1 MTAALGIRGIRGS
14 SERDWPFTQCQSSLP
29 GPCAVSCWWCGV
41 PSTGLKSAKREA
53 EEVREGS
60 TESLVGASGRF
71 YGEGPHR
78 KLFQREKT
86 TGTWQDGRGQ
96 ESTEHVGRLTAAPG
110 CWRSGR
116 QG

>member
-1 MTAALGIRGIRGS
+1 MMTTALGIRGIRGS

-29 GPCAVSCWWCGV
+29 APCAVHCWWCGV
-41 PSTGLKSAKREA
+41 PSMGLKSAKGEA

-60 TESLVGASGRF
+60 TESLVGMSGRRSHT
-71 YGEGPHR
+71 ES
-78 KLFQREKT
+78 LFQREKT
-86 TGTWQDGRGQ
+86 TGLWQDGRGQ
-96 ESTEHVGRLTAAPG
+96 ESTERVGRLTAAQG